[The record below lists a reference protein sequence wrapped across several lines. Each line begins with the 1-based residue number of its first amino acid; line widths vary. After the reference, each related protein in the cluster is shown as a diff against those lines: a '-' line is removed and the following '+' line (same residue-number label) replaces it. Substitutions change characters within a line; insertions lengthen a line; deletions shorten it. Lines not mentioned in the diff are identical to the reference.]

1 MSKRKVRR
9 KTRKLYRDAKTGQF
23 VTEDVV
29 KRRPATTV
37 TETIPIPT
45 PKSKKRKK

>member
-1 MSKRKVRR
+1 MTKKKAKR

-23 VTEDVV
+23 VTEEVV

-45 PKSKKRKK
+45 PKRKKRKK

>member
-1 MSKRKVRR
+1 MSKK

-23 VTEDVV
+23 VTEEVV

-37 TETIPIPT
+37 TIPVPT
-45 PKSKKRKK
+45 PKRKKRKK